1 MFTARIIWLSSR
13 SSQLAE
19 GGALIHPAVKGLLA
33 FRLANEPSELISG
46 HSRKHEI
53 NLRTFP

>member
-33 FRLANEPSELISG
+33 LRLANEPSELISG
-46 HSRKHEI
+46 HSRKHK
-53 NLRTFP
+53 N